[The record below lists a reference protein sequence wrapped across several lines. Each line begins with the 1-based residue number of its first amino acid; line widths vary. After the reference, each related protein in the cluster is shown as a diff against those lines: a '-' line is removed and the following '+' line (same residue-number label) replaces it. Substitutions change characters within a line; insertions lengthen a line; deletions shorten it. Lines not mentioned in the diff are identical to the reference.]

1 MSVSAVMGLVA
12 IRPALV
18 QIRPLYR
25 RVKPLLAEGGSV
37 SGGQRQRIMI
47 ARALA
52 RRPRILILDEATSAL
67 DNASQRIVTETLA
80 KLKDVTKIVI
90 AHRLSTV
97 RTADR
102 IYVLDAGRIA
112 EEGTFDELMAKGG
125 LFATLANRQM

>member
-1 MSVSAVMGLVA
+1 
-12 IRPALV
+12 
-18 QIRPLYR
+18 
-25 RVKPLLAEGGSV
+25 
-37 SGGQRQRIMI
+37 MI

-52 RRPRILILDEATSAL
+52 RKPRILILDEATSAL

-102 IYVLDAGRIA
+102 IYVLDGGRVA
-112 EEGTFDELMAKGG
+112 ETGTFDALMAKGG
-125 LFATLANRQM
+125 LFATLAKRQM

>member
-1 MSVSAVMGLVA
+1 
-12 IRPALV
+12 
-18 QIRPLYR
+18 
-25 RVKPLLAEGGSV
+25 
-37 SGGQRQRIMI
+37 MI

-52 RRPRILILDEATSAL
+52 RKPRILILDEATSAL

-102 IYVLDAGRIA
+102 ISVLDAGRVA
-112 EEGTFDELMAKGG
+112 EEGTFDGLMAKGG
-125 LFATLANRQM
+125 LFATLAKRQM